1 MSTIEEKWKKRLI
14 INECQERRLT
24 NTSLIGLYRNQPHYL
39 RLPASEAEIAT
50 RDSINYY
57 TNITREY
64 AYRELLMR
72 AGEGRLVK
80 ASTPLPGLNLHVFS
94 FFKMQIVMI
103 FFGLFCSSVLASMG
117 FYRMSLFGQNR
128 KFSTRLVDGLV
139 LSTILLLT

>member
-1 MSTIEEKWKKRLI
+1 
-14 INECQERRLT
+14 
-24 NTSLIGLYRNQPHYL
+24 
-39 RLPASEAEIAT
+39 
-50 RDSINYY
+50 
-57 TNITREY
+57 
-64 AYRELLMR
+64 MR

-139 LSTILLLT
+139 LSTILLLTVLIFATRYSLTAQNQTNIEREILNNLNCKIGRA

>member
-1 MSTIEEKWKKRLI
+1 MSNIEEKWKKSFY
-14 INECQERRLT
+14 INEFHESRLT
-24 NTSLIGLYRNQPHYL
+24 NISLIGLYRNQPHYL

-50 RDSINYY
+50 RDSINFY
-57 TNITREY
+57 TNITREH

-103 FFGLFCSSVLASMG
+103 FFGLFCSSLLASMV
-117 FYRMSLFGQNR
+117 FYRISLFGQI
-128 KFSTRLVDGLV
+128 G
-139 LSTILLLT
+139 